1 MLHKRAALLLLALSI
16 LPGQVPIPVVL
27 STDVGNEVDDQWAI
41 VYLLLQPSFDVKGIL
56 SAHAP
61 SISPPAGKVSLG
73 ILRSV
78 VEDRMGMQTHPPLI
92 EGASLPL
99 VSRTQPQ
106 SSPGVDFLIQVS
118 KGYSEANRL
127 QVLNIGAIT
136 DVASAILKDPT
147 ITRRIRVL
155 NMGFNNATQGGN
167 EFNIANDPI
176 AMQVVLDSD
185 VPLVTGPGDVCRRDL
200 ALSLD
205 QAKSMV
211 AGRGPI
217 GEWLWTEF
225 LAWYYRHVK
234 PLRKDDFTKPWM
246 IWDNIV
252 LAHLLGMTESR
263 EDVRPSMNSAMSFE
277 APTNP
282 SRRITWITRV
292 DSRRLWADFL
302 SRLDLY
308 QATHALPIK

>member
-1 MLHKRAALLLLALSI
+1 MLFKLSGLFLLTFSL

-41 VYLLLQPSFDVKGIL
+41 VYLLLQPAFDVKGIL

-73 ILRSV
+73 ILRAV
-78 VEDRMGMQTHPPLI
+78 VEDRMGMHTHPPLI

-99 VSRTQPQ
+99 ISRTQPQ
-106 SSPGVDFLIQVS
+106 SSPGVDFLIQAS
-118 KGYSEANRL
+118 KGYSESNRL

-147 ITRRIRVL
+147 ITKRIRVL
-155 NMGFNNATQGGN
+155 NMGFNNAAQGGN

-205 QAKSMV
+205 QARAMV

-234 PLRKDDFTKPWM
+234 PLRKDDFSKPWM

-263 EDVRPSMNSAMSFE
+263 EDVRPSISLAMAFE
-277 APTNP
+277 APTSP
-282 SRRITWITRV
+282 GRRITWITRV
-292 DSRRLWADFL
+292 DSKRMWADFL
-302 SRLDLY
+302 SRLDHY
-308 QATHALPIK
+308 QATHAIATK